1 MNEDAK
7 ILNEV
12 IVALC
17 KAAVAMKQ
25 AGKPELAGVLFSAGR
40 EAAKEHGR
48 ITK

>member
-12 IVALC
+12 VIAIC
-17 KAAVAMKQ
+17 KAAVAMRQ

-40 EAAKEHGR
+40 EAAEEWER
-48 ITK
+48 MTK